1 MILLD
6 TGSFVV
12 DVQRGDHSIGDD
24 PGTKWP
30 GSGLDNRALKD
41 ELYLFGTTNVQIFS
55 DHIFKKDAAA
65 YGPIEDLREGQ
76 FELENGELITV
87 SGLTVSR
94 GQRVG

>member
-24 PGTKWP
+24 PGTKWT
-30 GSGLDNRALKD
+30 GSGLDDRAVKD
-41 ELYLFGTTNVQIFS
+41 ELYLFGATNVQIFS
-55 DHIFKKDAAA
+55 DHVFKEDAAA

-94 GQRVG
+94 GERVG

>member
-1 MILLD
+1 LEKPL
-6 TGSFVV
+6 GRS
-12 DVQRGDHSIGDD
+12 
-24 PGTKWP
+24 WN
-30 GSGLDNRALKD
+30 NRALKD

-94 GQRVG
+94 GERVG

>member
-12 DVQRGDHSIGDD
+12 DVQRGDYSIGDD
-24 PGTKWP
+24 PGTKWT
-30 GSGLDNRALKD
+30 GSGLDDRAVKD
-41 ELYLFGTTNVQIFS
+41 ELYLFGATNVQIFS
-55 DHIFKKDAAA
+55 DHVFKEDAAA

-94 GQRVG
+94 GKRVG